1 MKNFFEFFFAW
12 NVLNH
17 KEIPK
22 NSRNSTFFSKLKF
35 PPVFEKH
42 LKNFQDQ
49 KPMVYAIN
57 FSKSQRGKIQT
68 PVHSVYW
75 KGWKKN
81 DHSVNRSV
89 YWTNDIHY
97 SQVSAEKTH
106 HHKKSYSAQLLTA
119 AERCKKGL
127 NTLLHFMWFYF

>member
-1 MKNFFEFFFAW
+1 MGQKFSIGLVRKFFDFFAW
-12 NVLNH
+12 NVL
-17 KEIPK
+17 KRKVKPK

-42 LKNFQDQ
+42 LENFQDQ

-57 FSKSQRGKIQT
+57 FSKSKRGKIQT

-97 SQVSAEKTH
+97 
-106 HHKKSYSAQLLTA
+106 
-119 AERCKKGL
+119 
-127 NTLLHFMWFYF
+127 

>member
-1 MKNFFEFFFAW
+1 MFQDISSKKKIFKIFLTDRKNSSPINYMKWWWNFSISQKNFEKHFFAW
-12 NVLNH
+12 NVLKH
-17 KEIPK
+17 KVKPK

-42 LKNFQDQ
+42 LENFQDQ

-89 YWTNDIHY
+89 YWTNDIH
-97 SQVSAEKTH
+97 
-106 HHKKSYSAQLLTA
+106 
-119 AERCKKGL
+119 
-127 NTLLHFMWFYF
+127 